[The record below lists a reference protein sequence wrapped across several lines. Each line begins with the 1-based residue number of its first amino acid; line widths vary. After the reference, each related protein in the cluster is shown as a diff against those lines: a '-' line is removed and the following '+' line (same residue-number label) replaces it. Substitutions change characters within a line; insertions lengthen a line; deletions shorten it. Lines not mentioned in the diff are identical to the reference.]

1 MKKFLSILAVIVLI
15 ISMLPM
21 SVIAAEARKIEV
33 AGLSEEFIYNDDGSY
48 YSILVDDDGNI
59 VPEEDDKQEVST
71 SGFDITPL
79 EEESATVKAT
89 DIPTSWD
96 SRDKGLVTSVKN
108 QSPFGTC
115 WSFSFCA
122 AAESSLIAQ
131 GYETKDSVDLSEMHL
146 VYFRDGNYVENSTI
160 PVQKDKRVIP
170 YDTFTYGGSHF
181 DAITTVSRW
190 SGFATEEKY
199 SYQDAVSLYKKGGTN
214 ITYDTENMFEHEYEL
229 VSAKIIDPSNV
240 EAVKKSIMTYGA
252 TEMTMYYN
260 SAYEVR
266 KDSINYYYCY
276 DNLTSSTGAMLT
288 NHAVTV
294 VGWDDTISASNF
306 KKTPAGDGAWL
317 IKNSWGSTAWDDG
330 YFWMS
335 YYDTNIYDFTE
346 VVAKPA
352 GDYDNN
358 YQYNGVMTNYGMQT
372 SANTFTI
379 ANVFTANG
387 TETVDACSFEIQ
399 KYAPYDC
406 VVTVYGDVSNPDF
419 LDEESTVGA
428 TATIHCEEEGFYTVK
443 FDNPYQVTK
452 GETFAVAVKYKKLG
466 TNKIVVPVEPAEAT
480 SYLDAYHEAGQSYY
494 YNGWNWEDTAD
505 SSYFGNFT
513 IKAYTSDVITYNN
526 DALTAEAD
534 STLNINTSFKSI
546 SGISP
551 GTKTLEGLVVK
562 DGFYVE
568 YTDIG
573 SGKELKIYNKKNKL
587 VDTYYF
593 LIYGDING
601 DGWYDGQDAVFI
613 NSLYSGLLTKDQ
625 IGVIKWLAAD
635 CNHDGVI
642 DETDYNIV
650 INSGIYLA
658 DIDQT
663 STSSIDSASYE
674 KYLSLIDQ
682 SEEPQVPDNDKDS
695 EKSDAADNI
704 EPEDT
709 KTITFWQKI
718 SKFFQNIIKFFLGK

>member
-1 MKKFLSILAVIVLI
+1 MKKTLTVLLTVVFI

-33 AGLSEEFIYNDDGSY
+33 TGLSEEFIYNDDGSY

-59 VPEEDDKQEVST
+59 VPEEDNKQEVST
-71 SGFDITPL
+71 SGFDVTPL
-79 EEESATVKAT
+79 EEESATVTAA

-108 QSPFGTC
+108 QNPFGTC

-131 GYETKDSVDLSEMHL
+131 GYETKDSVDLSESHL
-146 VYFRDGNYVENSTI
+146 VYFRDGNYVEDSTI
-160 PVQKDKRVIP
+160 PVQRDRRILSTN
-170 YDTFTYGGSHF
+170 TFLCGGSHF
-181 DAITTVSRW
+181 DAFTTVSRW
-190 SGFATEEKY
+190 SGWTTETKF
-199 SYQDAVSLYKKGGTN
+199 SYKEAVSQYNKSGSKPA
-214 ITYDTENMFEHEYEL
+214 YDVNNMFEHDYEL
-229 VSAKIIDPSNV
+229 VSAQIIDPSNV
-240 EAVKKSIMTYGA
+240 EAVKSSIMTYGA
-252 TEMTMYYN
+252 TEMSMYY
-260 SAYEVR
+260 R
-266 KDSINYYYCY
+266 SIYMQYISGVGFYNCVG
-276 DNLTSSTGAMLT
+276 DFKSSSGATLI

-306 KKTPAGDGAWL
+306 RDTPAGDGAWL
-317 IKNSWGSTAWDDG
+317 IKNSWGSNLKGDG

-346 VVAKPA
+346 IVAKPA

-358 YQYNGVMTNYGMQT
+358 YQYNGVMTNYGMQS

-406 VVTVYGDVSNPDF
+406 VVTVYGNVNNPDF

-428 TATIHCEEEGFYTVK
+428 TATIHCEERGFYTVK

-466 TNKIVVPVEPAEAT
+466 TNNIVVPVEPAEAT

-505 SSYFGNFT
+505 SSNFGNFT

-526 DALTAEAD
+526 DALFAKAGT
-534 STLNINTSFKSI
+534 STVIDNTNKTI
-546 SGISP
+546 SGLDAGKLDLSQYVTVADGYRYEHD
-551 GTKTLEGLVVK
+551 GTGTGSK
-562 DGFYVE
+562 VE
-568 YTDIG
+568 VYTNG
-573 SGKELKIYNKKNKL
+573 GKL
-587 VDTYYF
+587 VDTYYV

-601 DGWYDGQDAVFI
+601 DGKIDGGDAVLAQAI
-613 NSLYSGLLTKDQ
+613 YGGMLNEEQ
-625 IGVIKWLAAD
+625 IGTVKWLAAD
-635 CNHDGVI
+635 CNRDGNR
-642 DETDYNIV
+642 DSTDADVLQSCGVN
-650 INSGIYLA
+650 LA
-658 DIDQT
+658 TVKQD
-663 STSSIDSASYE
+663 
-674 KYLSLIDQ
+674 
-682 SEEPQVPDNDKDS
+682 
-695 EKSDAADNI
+695 
-704 EPEDT
+704 
-709 KTITFWQKI
+709 
-718 SKFFQNIIKFFLGK
+718 

>member
-1 MKKFLSILAVIVLI
+1 MKKTLTVLLTVVFI

-33 AGLSEEFIYNDDGSY
+33 TGLSEEFIYNDDGSY

-131 GYETKDSVDLSEMHL
+131 GYETKDSVDLSESHL
-146 VYFRDGNYVENSTI
+146 VYFRDGNYVEDSTI
-160 PVQKDKRVIP
+160 PVQKDKTIVSRG
-170 YDTFTYGGSHF
+170 TFNQGGSHF

-190 SGFATEEKY
+190 SGFTTEEKF
-199 SYQDAVSLYKKGGTN
+199 SYKELVNKYNTTDDPLA
-214 ITYDTENMFEHEYEL
+214 YDTEDMFEHDYEL
-229 VSAKIIDPSNV
+229 VSAQIIDPSNV
-240 EAVKKSIMTYGA
+240 DAVKKSIMTYGA

-260 SAYEVR
+260 TAYQVR
-266 KDSINYYYCY
+266 NDSINYYYCY
-276 DNLTSSTGAMLT
+276 DNLTSSTGTMLV

-317 IKNSWGSTAWDDG
+317 IKNSWGSTAWNDG

-358 YQYNGVMTNYGMQT
+358 YQYNGVATNYGMQS

-399 KYAPYDC
+399 RYAPYDC
-406 VVTVYGDVSNPDF
+406 VVTVYGDVNDPEF

-428 TATIHCEEEGFYTVK
+428 TATIHCEERGFYTVK
-443 FDNPYQVTK
+443 FDNPYQVKK
-452 GETFAVAVKYKKLG
+452 GEKFAIAVKYKKLG
-466 TNKIVVPVEPAEAT
+466 TNKITVPVEPAEAT
-480 SYLDAYHEAGQSYY
+480 STCEAYHEAGQSYY

-505 SSYFGNFT
+505 SSNFGNFT

-526 DALTAEAD
+526 DALFAKAD
-534 STLNINTSFKSI
+534 TSTVIDNTNKTI
-546 SGISP
+546 SGLDAGKLDLSQYVTVADGYRYEHD
-551 GTKTLEGLVVK
+551 GTGTGSK
-562 DGFYVE
+562 VE
-568 YTDIG
+568 VYTNG
-573 SGKELKIYNKKNKL
+573 GKL
-587 VDTYYF
+587 VDTYYV

-601 DGWYDGQDAVFI
+601 DGKIDGGDAVLAQAI
-613 NSLYSGLLTKDQ
+613 YGGMLNEEQ
-625 IGVIKWLAAD
+625 IGTVKWLAAD
-635 CNHDGVI
+635 CNRDGNR
-642 DETDYNIV
+642 DGTDADVLQSCGVN
-650 INSGIYLA
+650 LA
-658 DIDQT
+658 TVKQD
-663 STSSIDSASYE
+663 
-674 KYLSLIDQ
+674 
-682 SEEPQVPDNDKDS
+682 
-695 EKSDAADNI
+695 
-704 EPEDT
+704 
-709 KTITFWQKI
+709 
-718 SKFFQNIIKFFLGK
+718 

>member
-1 MKKFLSILAVIVLI
+1 MKKTLTVLLTVVFI

-33 AGLSEEFIYNDDGSY
+33 TGLSEEFIYNDDGSY

-59 VPEEDDKQEVST
+59 VPEEDNKQEVST
-71 SGFDITPL
+71 SGFDVTPL
-79 EEESATVKAT
+79 EEESATVTAA

-131 GYETKDSVDLSEMHL
+131 GYETKDSIDLSESHL
-146 VYFRDGNYVENSTI
+146 VYFRDGNYVEDSTI
-160 PVQKDKRVIP
+160 PVQNDKRILP
-170 YDTFTYGGSHF
+170 RNTFSYGGSHF

-190 SGFATEEKY
+190 SGLTTEEKF
-199 SYQDAVSLYKKGGTN
+199 SYQDVVSLYNKSGSEPA
-214 ITYDTENMFEHEYEL
+214 YDVNNMFEHDYEL
-229 VSAKIIDPSNV
+229 VSAQIIDPSNV
-240 EAVKKSIMTYGA
+240 DAVKKSIMTYGA

-260 SAYEVR
+260 SAYQVR
-266 KDSINYYYCY
+266 TNSINYYYCY
-276 DNLTSSTGAMLT
+276 DNLTSSTGTMLV

-294 VGWDDTISASNF
+294 VGWDDTISATNF

-317 IKNSWGSTAWDDG
+317 IKNSWGSTAWNDG

-346 VVAKPA
+346 VVVKPA

-358 YQYNGVMTNYGMQT
+358 YQYNGAMTSYNMQT
-372 SANTFTI
+372 SGNTFTI

-387 TETVDACSFEIQ
+387 AETVDACSFEIQ

-406 VVTVYGDVSNPDF
+406 VVTVYGNVSDPEF

-443 FDNPYQVTK
+443 FDNPYQVKK
-452 GETFAVAVKYKKLG
+452 GEKFAIAVKYKKLG
-466 TNKIVVPVEPAEAT
+466 TNKITVPVEPAEAT
-480 SYLDAYHEAGQSYY
+480 ATLEAYREAGQSYY

-505 SSYFGNFT
+505 SSNFGNFT

-526 DALTAEAD
+526 DALFAKAD
-534 STLNINTSFKSI
+534 TSTVIDNTNKTI
-546 SGISP
+546 SGLDAGKLDLSQYVTVADGYRYEHD
-551 GTKTLEGLVVK
+551 GTGTGSK
-562 DGFYVE
+562 VE
-568 YTDIG
+568 VYTNG
-573 SGKELKIYNKKNKL
+573 GKL
-587 VDTYYF
+587 VDTYYV

-601 DGWYDGQDAVFI
+601 DGKIDGGDAVLAQAI
-613 NSLYSGLLTKDQ
+613 YGGMLNEEQ
-625 IGVIKWLAAD
+625 IGTVKWLAAD
-635 CNHDGVI
+635 CNRDGNR
-642 DETDYNIV
+642 DSTDADVLQSCGVN
-650 INSGIYLA
+650 LA
-658 DIDQT
+658 TVKQD
-663 STSSIDSASYE
+663 
-674 KYLSLIDQ
+674 
-682 SEEPQVPDNDKDS
+682 
-695 EKSDAADNI
+695 
-704 EPEDT
+704 
-709 KTITFWQKI
+709 
-718 SKFFQNIIKFFLGK
+718 